1 MERPK
6 VTDADI
12 AYYNAGAKKITTESS
27 VMISS
32 SSYLNNASLRE
43 LLAQEMLRRNGPD
56 ISITA
61 NIPQVFEIMAS
72 LENMPRVAQLFEE
85 EKKRLPEFRQWLD
98 DRDLFDIKGEDVAHC
113 APGTLGAKMHDF
125 IVNSGFNIDL
135 FYQGMKVDSD
145 LSFYFKQSAL
155 THDVE
160 HMVTGFG
167 PNHGG
172 EIALIVANQHARA
185 KYFVPELA
193 MFFNRFPTYLR
204 AKALMKNALHYP
216 EAAVMIYDAEYW
228 GITQGRNWKYPLG
241 CVNWKKFLDKP
252 IPQVREELGITPV
265 IPDGSFDKSNALVD
279 EGVMTG
285 EKDLPY
291 AAKEAAE

>member
-6 VTDADI
+6 VTEADI
-12 AYYNAGAKKITTESS
+12 AYYNAGAKTITTESS

-32 SSYLNNASLRE
+32 SPYLNNASLRQ
-43 LLAQEMLRRNGPD
+43 LIAQEMLRRNGPD
-56 ISITA
+56 VSITA
-61 NIPQVFEIMAS
+61 YIPQVFEIMAS

-85 EKKRLPEFRQWLD
+85 EKKRLPEFREWLNE
-98 DRDLFDIKGEDVAHC
+98 RDLFDIKGEDVAHC

-145 LSFYFKQSAL
+145 LTFYFKQAAL

-160 HMVTGFG
+160 HMITGFG

-172 EIALIVANQHARA
+172 EIALIVANQHSRA
-185 KYFVPELA
+185 KYFCPELA
-193 MFFNRFPTYLR
+193 MFFNRFQTYLR

-228 GITQGRNWKYPLG
+228 GMSQGRNWKYPLL
-241 CVNWKKFLDKP
+241 CVNWKRHLDKP
-252 IPQVREELGITPV
+252 IAQIREELGINPV
-265 IPDGSFDKSNALVD
+265 IPDGLFDKSNALVD
-279 EGVMTG
+279 EGVMSG

>member
-6 VTDADI
+6 VTEADI
-12 AYYNAGAKKITTESS
+12 AYYNAGAKTVTTPSS
-27 VMISS
+27 VLISS
-32 SSYLNNASLRE
+32 SPYLNNATLRE
-43 LLAQEMLRRNGPD
+43 LIAQEMLRRNGPD
-56 ISITA
+56 VSITA

-72 LENMPRVAQLFEE
+72 LENMPRIAQLFEE
-85 EKKRLPEFRQWLD
+85 EKKRQPEFRDWLNE
-98 DRDLFDIKGEDVAHC
+98 RDLFDIKGEDVAHC

-145 LSFYFKQSAL
+145 LSFFFKQSAL

-172 EIALIVANQHARA
+172 EIALIVANQHAHA

-193 MFFNRFPTYLR
+193 MFF
-204 AKALMKNALHYP
+204 KALLKNALHYP
-216 EAAVMIYDAEYW
+216 EAAVMLYDAEYW
-228 GITQGRNWKYPLG
+228 GITQGRNWKYPLRL
-241 CVNWKKFLDKP
+241 VNWKKHLDKP
-252 IPQVREELGITPV
+252 IPQIREELGMYPV
-265 IPDGSFDKSNALVD
+265 IPDGLFDHTNALVD
-279 EGVMTG
+279 EGVMAG

-291 AAKEAAE
+291 VAKEAAE